1 LDVEF
6 DFVFIAVGWEG
17 VWNVVEQG
25 SKLLTLEFL
34 CTLQITDTGAKFRL
48 FGKEFSSPWKD
59 LSLLLAFNS
68 QCVVDVDHALQDF
81 DRPKFWMEILG
92 LYKFYR
98 PRTND
103 IQHPTLCFMHKWLGF
118 SMFPRPDTRP
128 VRIDDLKL
136 I

>member
-1 LDVEF
+1 MKTRRFVHTTANDPDLLQATSMDVEF
-6 DFVFIAVGWEG
+6 DLVFRAVGWED

-81 DRPKFWMEILG
+81 DKLKFWNEIS
-92 LYKFYR
+92 KKIEMYR

-103 IQHPTLCFMHKWLGF
+103 IHHPTLQFMHK
-118 SMFPRPDTRP
+118 
-128 VRIDDLKL
+128 
-136 I
+136 